1 MVINKM
7 CRIRIVTC
15 KDDLLYLL
23 FQRNLQAHSQF
34 RQNRSAR
41 IASPSPVFLGQWIGR
56 LPQKTSQS
64 SSYLPSIYIMPE
76 TFCIENYNFLRH
88 PYCFSWF
95 FSAER
100 VPAKLFFFL
109 VIRLFLNKFVFMQ
122 SSVFLLLLKFILN
135 YILTVLNDT
144 YHAEV
149 SLFCIKIYIMES
161 SVWHVDLI
169 LKEAQSHMCA
179 ESNVIFFF
187 NFVLLFF
194 IRIVVQQAR
203 NRAQNICYKNKAYV

>member
-1 MVINKM
+1 M
-7 CRIRIVTC
+7 CRIRIVSC

-76 TFCIENYNFLRH
+76 TFCIENYNFLSRH

-95 FSAER
+95 LSAER
-100 VPAKLFFFL
+100 VPAKLFF
-109 VIRLFLNKFVFMQ
+109 ISLFSNKFDFMQ
-122 SSVFLLLLKFILN
+122 SSVFPPF
-135 YILTVLNDT
+135 
-144 YHAEV
+144 
-149 SLFCIKIYIMES
+149 KIY
-161 SVWHVDLI
+161 
-169 LKEAQSHMCA
+169 LKVHTNS
-179 ESNVIFFF
+179 F
-187 NFVLLFF
+187 
-194 IRIVVQQAR
+194 
-203 NRAQNICYKNKAYV
+203 KW

>member
-7 CRIRIVTC
+7 CRIRIVSC

-100 VPAKLFFFL
+100 VPAKLFFL
-109 VIRLFLNKFVFMQ
+109 VIRLFLNKFDFMQ

-149 SLFCIKIYIMES
+149 SLFCIKNIYHGVISMTCRSYFEGS
-161 SVWHVDLI
+161 T
-169 LKEAQSHMCA
+169 KPCTCAQSQA
-179 ESNVIFFF
+179 
-187 NFVLLFF
+187 FF
-194 IRIVVQQAR
+194 IRIVEQQAR
-203 NRAQNICYKNKAYV
+203 NRAQNICHKNKAYV

>member
-7 CRIRIVTC
+7 CRIRIVSC

-100 VPAKLFFFL
+100 VPAKLFFL
-109 VIRLFLNKFVFMQ
+109 VIRLFLNKFDFMQ

-149 SLFCIKIYIMES
+149 SLFCLKIYIMKS

-169 LKEAQSHMCA
+169 LKEAQSHA
-179 ESNVIFFF
+179 HVRKVKRSSLELLNNKQEIELKIFVIKTRRTCSFKI
-187 NFVLLFF
+187 LLRF
-194 IRIVVQQAR
+194 
-203 NRAQNICYKNKAYV
+203 Y

>member
-1 MVINKM
+1 MPY
-7 CRIRIVTC
+7 RIVSC

-76 TFCIENYNFLRH
+76 TFCNENYNFLRH

-100 VPAKLFFFL
+100 VPAKLFFL
-109 VIRLFLNKFVFMQ
+109 VIRLFLNKFDFMR

-149 SLFCIKIYIMES
+149 SLFCLKIYIMKS

-179 ESNVIFFF
+179 KSNVIFFF

-194 IRIVVQQAR
+194 IRIVEQQAG